1 MFMIACHASI
11 VALTI
16 FMFLGTLKI
25 KSQKRTSRP
34 ALSSNRNLDFPDD
47 FHFWN

>member
-1 MFMIACHASI
+1 MIMIACHIAI
-11 VALTI
+11 VSLTV

-25 KSQKRTSRP
+25 KSNKTIRKH

-47 FHFWN
+47 FDFWN